1 MAPGG
6 AIPDEFIC
14 PISGDVMREPVW
26 LDTGITVDRAFAAY
40 YLQAGFRTCPVTGEA
55 IRSVRLIPASL
66 SWVAGAPGHRGFTG
80 LTSSPRCLK
89 PKRCV
94 CV

>member
-26 LDTGITVDRAFAAY
+26 LDTGITVDKAYAEY
-40 YLQAGFRTCPVTGEA
+40 YLQAGFRMCPVTGEH
-55 IRSVRLIPASL
+55 IHSVRLIPVSVP
-66 SWVAGAPGHRGFTG
+66 SPGPAPNPETRKPSNGIHRA
-80 LTSSPRCLK
+80 K
-89 PKRCV
+89 P
-94 CV
+94 